1 MSKIKR
7 KGDLEIDENL
17 DFQRRVWA
25 FQRVGWVV
33 MALVVLAALLGLLG
47 PGLLS
52 TSAKAENE
60 DANLSIREYERFLRF
75 FKPTDLRLQLD
86 PGAATDGEARVWLD
100 REYVEGFQV
109 QKVTP
114 EPESVEVGPDRLT
127 YVFNVDEELDKPTA
141 VTFNLQPQ
149 KFGRLQGQ
157 IGLEGEEPVSFGQFV
172 YP

>member
-1 MSKIKR
+1 VSKIQH
-7 KGDLEIDENL
+7 KGDLEISENL

-25 FQRVGWVV
+25 FQRVGWVL
-33 MALVVLAALLGLLG
+33 MALVVLVALLGLLG

-60 DANLSIREYERFLRF
+60 NANLSIREYERFLRF

-86 PGAATDGEARVWLD
+86 PGATTDGEAHVWLD
-100 REYVEGFQV
+100 RQYVEGFQV
-109 QKVTP
+109 QRVTP

-127 YVFNVDEELDKPTA
+127 YVFNVDELEGPTA
-141 VTFNLQPQ
+141 VAFNLQPQ

-157 IGLEGEEPVSFGQFV
+157 VGLEGEEPVSFGQFV